1 MRHLALLLSFSI
13 GFLSLS
19 QEIVWVRLVSFGQS
33 GRPHAFSLVLAAFLV
48 GIALGAIG
56 GRRLC
61 RTSPDLPRSAGMVLF
76 VAGAVD
82 QVALQLAPILLPYAP
97 IPLALLVVAIA
108 LTAGLKGVLF
118 PVVHHLGSLGESD
131 RVGRSVSRIYL
142 GNVMGSSLG
151 PIVTGFWLLD
161 WVDVDTALAL
171 IGLLTVVLGV
181 AASAFAAR
189 RLGAAWLAP
198 AALLAFGAVSVARPP
213 DLVVQIA
220 DAWGPGKDSV
230 RHVIQNKH
238 GIIHVLKPPR
248 GQGGDITFGGN
259 VYDGRI
265 NVDMNIN
272 SNELDRTYL
281 MAVMHPAPRRALV
294 IGLSTGAW
302 TRVIEGMPG
311 IESIDVIEINPGY
324 LELIGRYPEVAPL
337 LTDPR
342 VKIRID
348 DGRRWLRA
356 NPHETFDLVFQN
368 TTWHWRAYA
377 TQLLSADYLR
387 QVKAHLRPGGILTTN
402 STGSLD
408 AYRTALE
415 VFPHVVRYKGFVYM
429 SDQPLTKRPDAE
441 QVLRASRIGDKP
453 AFDDSLFVGDGIGA
467 RLVHDP
473 LQTAQDF
480 IARSEGRESART
492 ITDMN
497 LLPEFAHGRPPLFGW
512 LRPLLPPNPN
522 REAN

>member
-1 MRHLALLLSFSI
+1 MRHLALYLSFSV

-19 QEIVWVRLVSFGQS
+19 QEIVWVRLVSFAQG
-33 GRPHAFSLVLAAFLV
+33 GRPQAFSLVLAAFLV
-48 GIALGAIG
+48 GIALGAIV

-61 RTSPDLPRSAGMVLF
+61 RNSPDLPRSAGLVLF
-76 VAGAVD
+76 VAGALD
-82 QVALQLAPILLPYAP
+82 LLMLQLAPLILPYAP
-97 IPLALLVVAIA
+97 LPLALLVFAIA

-118 PVVHHLGSLGESD
+118 PVVHHLGSLGATG

-161 WVDVDTALAL
+161 RVDVETAMAL
-171 IGLLTVVLGV
+171 IGFLTVALGV
-181 AASAFAAR
+181 PALAFAR
-189 RLGAAWLAP
+189 RRPGIAWLAP
-198 AALLAFGAVSVARPP
+198 AALLAFGAATVVRPP
-213 DLVVQIA
+213 AVVVPLA
-220 DAWGPGKDSV
+220 DSWGPDKEQI

-259 VYDGRI
+259 AYDGRI
-265 NVDMNIN
+265 NVDMSIN
-272 SNELDRTYL
+272 SNELDRAYL

-294 IGLSTGAW
+294 VGLSTGAW

-311 IESIDVIEINPGY
+311 IESVKVIEINPGY
-324 LELIGRYPEVAPL
+324 LDLIRRYPEVAPL
-337 LTDPR
+337 LSNPR
-342 VKIRID
+342 VSIEID

-356 NPHETFDLVFQN
+356 HPEERFDLFFQN
-368 TTWHWRAYA
+368 TTWHWRAYT

-387 QVKAHLRPGGILTTN
+387 EVKAHLRPGGIMASNAT
-402 STGSLD
+402 SSLD
-408 AYRTALE
+408 TYRTALE
-415 VFPHVVRYKGFVYM
+415 VFKHVVRYKGFVYM
-429 SDQPLTKRPDAE
+429 SDSPLAKRPDAE
-441 QVLRASRIGDKP
+441 QVLRASTLGGRP
-453 AFDDSLFVGDGIGA
+453 AFDEALFAGDGIAA

-473 LQTAQDF
+473 LQGAHEF
-480 IARSEGRESART
+480 IAGAGQRGSAAI

-512 LRPLLPPNPN
+512 LRPLLPPTPSQETN
-522 REAN
+522 